1 MAAGDKSHLIERAAE
16 RLIKAGGA
24 PSGLGFN
31 GAGPAPFPPEAAGTG
46 GAAPGPVAVDP
57 LAVDP
62 LAADPLAVDPLAA
75 PLASAPSASRPP
87 LPLPPQVPSPPARL
101 PGEPPQRPAAFP
113 GPGVAMPPRHRVD
126 RERLLAAG
134 LAEEGGGHSR
144 IAEEFRLV
152 QQQVLRGAFGAE
164 LESGLANL
172 VMVTSAR
179 PNEGKTF
186 TAINLAFSIAR
197 RGDHK
202 VLLVD
207 ADAKHGSL
215 SDLLGIG
222 DEPGLLDLAAD
233 PSMDAGPC
241 LVGSPMESLS
251 ILPIGYQ
258 RARRGDV
265 FASNNM
271 MRVIQ
276 ELGRRYADRL
286 VVIDVA
292 PCLSTS
298 DPAMLAGVVGQV
310 LFVVEAESTQRDEV
324 EAALDLIQTCPTITL
339 LLNKVQMSTSRS
351 FGAYSYSYTS

>member
-1 MAAGDKSHLIERAAE
+1 MAAGEKSHLIERAAE
-16 RLIKAGGA
+16 RLLKAGGA
-24 PSGLGFN
+24 PSGLGFGIPRPGLDLPEARVAQTATRVPEPA
-31 GAGPAPFPPEAAGTG
+31 GAGADTVST
-46 GAAPGPVAVDP
+46 PVASPSPASP
-57 LAVDP
+57 L
-62 LAADPLAVDPLAA
+62 
-75 PLASAPSASRPP
+75 P
-87 LPLPPQVPSPPARL
+87 LPLPPRPARL
-101 PGEPPQRPAAFP
+101 PGEPSQLPSGAFRNP
-113 GPGVAMPPRHRVD
+113 GPATPPRHRVD

-152 QQQVLRGAFGAE
+152 QQQVLRGAFSAE

-172 VMVTSAR
+172 VMVTSSR

-186 TAINLAFSIAR
+186 TAINLAFSVAR

-215 SDLLGIG
+215 SDLLGVG
-222 DEPGLLDLAAD
+222 ELPGLLDLAAN
-233 PSMDAGPC
+233 PAMDAGPC
-241 LVGSPMESLS
+241 LVGSPMEGLS
-251 ILPIGYQ
+251 ILPIGCQ

-276 ELGRRYADRL
+276 ELGRRYVDRL

-298 DPAMLAGVVGQV
+298 DPAMLAGVIGQV

-339 LLNKVQMSTSRS
+339 LLNKVQMSTSHS

>member
-1 MAAGDKSHLIERAAE
+1 MPAGNKAHLAERAAE

-24 PSGLGFN
+24 ASGLGF
-31 GAGPAPFPPEAAGTG
+31 GVTEPAPLSSEGAVRAADRVSAPYPAPAGAAAGPAPA
-46 GAAPGPVAVDP
+46 PVAPPPPDGTP
-57 LAVDP
+57 QPATP
-62 LAADPLAVDPLAA
+62 
-75 PLASAPSASRPP
+75 SYSASTALAPP
-87 LPLPPQVPSPPARL
+87 SYKV
-101 PGEPPQRPAAFP
+101 G
-113 GPGVAMPPRHRVD
+113 M
-126 RERLLAAG
+126 ERLVAGG

-152 QQQVLRGAFGAE
+152 QQQILRGAFGTG
-164 LESGLANL
+164 LQSGLANL
-172 VMVTSAR
+172 VMVTSSR

-186 TAINLAFSIAR
+186 TAINLAYSIAR

-207 ADAKHGSL
+207 ADAKNGSL

-222 DEPGLLDLAAD
+222 ERTGLLDLASD
-233 PSMDAGPC
+233 PGMEIGASFI
-241 LVGSPMESLS
+241 GSPMEGLS
-251 ILPIGYQ
+251 ILPIGCQ
-258 RARRGDV
+258 RAHRGDV
-265 FASNNM
+265 FASDNM
-271 MRVIQ
+271 MRIIQ
-276 ELGRRYADRL
+276 DLGRHFSDRL
-286 VVIDVA
+286 VVLDVA

-351 FGAYSYSYTS
+351 FGAYSYSYSS

>member
-1 MAAGDKSHLIERAAE
+1 M
-16 RLIKAGGA
+16 
-24 PSGLGFN
+24 
-31 GAGPAPFPPEAAGTG
+31 PP
-46 GAAPGPVAVDP
+46 P
-57 LAVDP
+57 
-62 LAADPLAVDPLAA
+62 
-75 PLASAPSASRPP
+75 PP
-87 LPLPPQVPSPPARL
+87 LRR
-101 PGEPPQRPAAFP
+101 PGEPPLRPPELSAQ
-113 GPGVAMPPRHRVD
+113 GVAVPPRHRVD

-152 QQQVLRGAFGAE
+152 QQQVLRGAFGAD
-164 LESGLANL
+164 LETGLANL
-172 VMVTSAR
+172 VMVTSSR

-222 DEPGLLDLAAD
+222 EEPGLLDLAAD
-233 PSMDAGPC
+233 PAMDAGPC
-241 LVGSPMESLS
+241 LVGTPSERLS
-251 ILPIGYQ
+251 ILPIGCQ

-276 ELGRRYADRL
+276 ELGQRYADRL

-324 EAALDLIQTCPTITL
+324 ESALDLIQTCPTITL

-351 FGAYSYSYTS
+351 FGAYSYSYSS